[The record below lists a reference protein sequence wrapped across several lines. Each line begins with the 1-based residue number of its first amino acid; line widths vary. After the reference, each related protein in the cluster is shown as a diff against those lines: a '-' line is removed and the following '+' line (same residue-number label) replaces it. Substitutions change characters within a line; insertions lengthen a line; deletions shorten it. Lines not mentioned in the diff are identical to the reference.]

1 MRSRDDRGQATV
13 ELALCLPL
21 LALVATALVE
31 VGSIAVDRTRVWH
44 AAREAARVAIVDA
57 DPQTIRAAAT
67 RDIPSISVQVDP
79 PPEARIQGEPL
90 HVHVT
95 YQRDVVPLLGAVFGD
110 VVMSADAVMRI
121 ERP

>member
-21 LALVATALVE
+21 VALIAAALVE
-31 VGSIAVDRTRVWH
+31 VGSIAVDRSRVWH

-57 DPQTIRAAAT
+57 DPQAIRAAAT
-67 RDIPSISVQVDP
+67 RDLPLSVQVEP

-90 HVHVT
+90 RVHVT
-95 YQRDVVPLLGAVFGD
+95 YEREIVPLLGALLGEVE
-110 VVMSADAVMRI
+110 MSADAVMRI